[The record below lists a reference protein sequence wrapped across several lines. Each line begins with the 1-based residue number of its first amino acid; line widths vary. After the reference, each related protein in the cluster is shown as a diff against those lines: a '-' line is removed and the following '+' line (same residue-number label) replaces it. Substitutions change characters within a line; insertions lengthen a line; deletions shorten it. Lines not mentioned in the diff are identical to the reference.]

1 MKHSK
6 VKFPFLT
13 LLLSAAFIAFSL
25 PSPSKTATAGVV
37 QNDVATVKTV
47 TNKSDWRAS
56 DGVSFSKSGIRFSA
70 SLVSARAIR
79 NEK

>member
-1 MKHSK
+1 MKHRK

-25 PSPSKTATAGVV
+25 HSTSKTVTAGVV
-37 QNDVATVKTV
+37 QNDVAMVKTV

-56 DGVSFSKSGIRFSA
+56 DGVSFSNSGIRFSA

-79 NEK
+79 N